1 MKSTINSILFLL
13 INFNI
18 FVSVQINNYY
28 AITIINIFINY
39 ILNPSRFQ
47 IVNFYIIYKTFIHF
61 FILF

>member
-47 IVNFYIIYKTFIHF
+47 IVNFYIIYKIFIHF